1 MISILEKIGKAI
13 CHSRHLSDLVITEDQ
28 QVSIHKLFI
37 SATMDSESLD
47 LWGEIVDVHAEDL
60 KIVFI
65 DESRDVIHPREGVPG
80 QRHYI
85 TITYNEI
92 PGILRLFTL
101 EGWRT
106 FLLQDSKLCRYKHI
120 YGLFITE
127 GFQTISWYVHPW
139 KEIQPLSAGD
149 ATAITKPSVT
159 KSIIK
164 CYSTTFLPPDAIAP
178 WILETCSEKTDEAIK
193 IWKLLG
199 CRELLK
205 CFANELFF
213 ADEMMVGLAGKP
225 PRKIAFGDETAALP
239 AFDIIQEAAK
249 WIFLEGNETELKHTF
264 LSSELAREWPSDLNF
279 CEGVMLRLSSAL
291 ESARLMYKAH
301 IRTGGKDT
309 MKSLGDLRKTLAEDT
324 QKIIQQ
330 SRDLSSSLWKDMAL
344 VISVLVIR
352 YSLDAV
358 KSVGLQNIYALVFC
372 AIAVYIVI
380 SYGMSV
386 YINRQTISLLER
398 VRTTWRTK
406 LYGFLDEQDYQELA
420 RKPVKDAMGSYC
432 RVERM
437 TSTVVILLVV
447 ILLIAACSEFWS
459 ISTFY
464 RSVHAWFSELASPL

>member
-13 CHSRHLSDLVITEDQ
+13 CHSRHLPDLVITEDQ
-28 QVSIHKLFI
+28 QASIRKLFI
-37 SATMDSESLD
+37 SATMDSVSLE
-47 LWGEIVDVHAEDL
+47 LWGEVVDAYAEDL
-60 KIVFI
+60 RIIFI

-80 QRHYI
+80 QKHYI
-85 TITYNEI
+85 TITCNEL
-92 PGILRLFTL
+92 PGILRLFTI

-106 FLLQDSKLCRYKHI
+106 FLLQDNKLCQYKHI

-127 GFQTISWYVHPW
+127 GFQTISWHVNPW
-139 KEIQPLSAGD
+139 KEIQPLKAD
-149 ATAITKPSVT
+149 DETAIIKPSVT

-164 CYSTTFLPPDAIAP
+164 CYSTAFLPPDAITP
-178 WILETCSEKTDEAIK
+178 WILETSGEKTDEAMK
-193 IWKLLG
+193 LWKLLG
-199 CRELLK
+199 CRELSK
-205 CFANELFF
+205 CFVNELFF
-213 ADEMMVGLAGKP
+213 AEKMMVGLAGKP
-225 PRKIAFGDETAALP
+225 PRKIAFGDETAALL

-264 LSSELAREWPSDLNF
+264 LSSELAREWPADLNF
-279 CEGVMLRLSSAL
+279 CEGMMLRLPSAL

-301 IRTGGKDT
+301 IRIGGKDT

-344 VISVLVIR
+344 VISVLVVR

-358 KSVGLQNIYALVFC
+358 KSVGLQKIYTLVFC
-372 AIAVYIVI
+372 GIAVYIVI

-420 RKPVKDAMGSYC
+420 RRPVKDAMGSYC

-437 TSTVVILLVV
+437 TSAVVILLVI
-447 ILLIAACSEFWS
+447 ILLIAAGSEFWS
-459 ISTFY
+459 FSTFY
-464 RSVHAWFSELASPL
+464 RSIHAWFSGLVSPR